1 MVFLNVW
8 CTHTDKSKPESPSL
22 KIFRHWKIY
31 NQNKAN
37 LWSMNFP
44 SKWSKPLVFV
54 FLYSERWNF
63 LLCDTLM
70 LTKHKEV
77 RQEGISFHKKKNGLA
92 SLLLQRGII
101 WQIASNL
108 KFPWEKKKSR
118 EEKKGNMDVGIC
130 LSLLHG
136 RTKEGQLQRCSIC
149 CVLPE
154 RKTWVKSTV
163 SLASFRGT
171 TFIYTED
178 NSWD

>member
-8 CTHTDKSKPESPSL
+8 CTHTGKYKPESPSL
-22 KIFRHWKIY
+22 KIFRHWKIH

-44 SKWSKPLVFV
+44 SNWSKPLVFV

-108 KFPWEKKKSR
+108 KFPWEKKKI
-118 EEKKGNMDVGIC
+118 KKKN
-130 LSLLHG
+130 
-136 RTKEGQLQRCSIC
+136 
-149 CVLPE
+149 PE
-154 RKTWVKSTV
+154 RRRKATWTWGFAFHCFTAGRRRGSCRGVPYAV
-163 SLASFRGT
+163 YSLKGRL
-171 TFIYTED
+171 E
-178 NSWD
+178 

>member
-8 CTHTDKSKPESPSL
+8 CTHTGKYKPESPSL
-22 KIFRHWKIY
+22 KIFRHWKIH

-44 SKWSKPLVFV
+44 SNWSKPLVFV

-108 KFPWEKKKSR
+108 KFPWEKKKLKKKIQRGEERQHGHGDLPFIASR
-118 EEKKGNMDVGIC
+118 QDEGGAVAEVFLMLCIAWKED
-130 LSLLHG
+130 LSKEHCQPGFLQGHYIHLH
-136 RTKEGQLQRCSIC
+136 RR
-149 CVLPE
+149 
-154 RKTWVKSTV
+154 
-163 SLASFRGT
+163 
-171 TFIYTED
+171 
-178 NSWD
+178 